1 MKCGGRKDN
10 KSKLYY
16 KYCNNK
22 KKLKMPR
29 GTVGWRKRGK
39 KPPPQPFRPHPGER
53 PNRLD
58 SEGHLMER
66 EEQIEKWR
74 RQGICPLCGITRT
87 HKKHFGVMMKPLVRF
102 FLWIFLYINFVC
114 MICILSHLCSL
125 AGFIGWWVPHDV
137 YHIQALHVWFCSRIW
152 HKVS

>member
-10 KSKLYY
+10 RSKLYY

-29 GTVGWRKRGK
+29 GKTVGWGKRGK
-39 KPPPQPFRPHPGER
+39 KPPPQPSRPHPGER

-102 FLWIFLYINFVC
+102 FLFACGYF
-114 MICILSHLCSL
+114 CI
-125 AGFIGWWVPHDV
+125 
-137 YHIQALHVWFCSRIW
+137 
-152 HKVS
+152 

>member
-1 MKCGGRKDN
+1 MPR
-10 KSKLYY
+10 
-16 KYCNNK
+16 
-22 KKLKMPR
+22 PR
-29 GTVGWRKRGK
+29 GTVGWGKRGK
-39 KPPPQPFRPHPGER
+39 KPPPQPSRPHPGER

-102 FLWIFLYINFVC
+102 FLFVC
-114 MICILSHLCSL
+114 GYFCI
-125 AGFIGWWVPHDV
+125 
-137 YHIQALHVWFCSRIW
+137 
-152 HKVS
+152 

>member
-1 MKCGGRKDN
+1 
-10 KSKLYY
+10 
-16 KYCNNK
+16 
-22 KKLKMPR
+22 MPR
-29 GTVGWRKRGK
+29 GTVGWGKRGK
-39 KPPPQPFRPHPGER
+39 KPPPQPSRPHPGER

-102 FLWIFLYINFVC
+102 FLFVCGYFLYTLYDLYFCTILLFGWIYWLVDTSYC
-114 MICILSHLCSL
+114 VSHISTICVGL
-125 AGFIGWWVPHDV
+125 
-137 YHIQALHVWFCSRIW
+137 
-152 HKVS
+152 